1 MHLSENMGAT
11 AEKPL
16 VSVVIPVYNVRDYLS
31 KCLESVICQTY
42 RNIEIIVIDDG
53 STDDSAQICDQF
65 ARQDSRIRVF
75 HGENHG
81 LSFARNRGITLSKGE
96 YLLFSDSDDWMESN
110 TVETLLDFMLQAHA
124 DIVTAGIIQEYIGQK
139 QKGNTSDEKGQ
150 VTVLKGYDIL
160 SGFSDGVIRNVVWDK
175 LYRIDCLKGI
185 SFPVGRNYEDIAT
198 TWKLMKNL
206 SEHDGIVAVVSDN
219 LFHYRVR
226 KSSISHSRSV
236 ITVSDYWKAYF
247 EQYNG
252 LPGFREQIISSCMI
266 AIGKM
271 WSSYSGFSAEEKE
284 KAGDLVQTMQRFSKA
299 HFHRVMKGNY
309 PLKVKLYC
317 LLSQCNSPA
326 LKWICFYIRTVVLW
340 VRYYRIKSYK

>member
-1 MHLSENMGAT
+1 MHLSENMGST
-11 AEKPL
+11 AETPL
-16 VSVVIPVYNVRDYLS
+16 VSVVIPVYNVRDYLPR
-31 KCLESVICQTY
+31 CLESVICQTY

-53 STDDSAQICDQF
+53 STDDSGQICDQF
-65 ARQDSRIRVF
+65 ARKDSRIRVF

-81 LSFARNRGITLSKGE
+81 LSFARNKGITHSKGE

-110 TVETLLDFMLQAHA
+110 TVETLMDVMLKARA
-124 DIVTAGIIQEYIGQK
+124 DIVTAGIIKEYKGK
-139 QKGNTSDEKGQ
+139 KGNISYEKGQ
-150 VTVLKGYDIL
+150 VTILKGYDIL
-160 SGFSDGVIRNVVWDK
+160 SGFSNGVIRNVVWDK
-175 LYRIDCLKGI
+175 LYRSGCFKEIC
-185 SFPVGRNYEDIAT
+185 FPVGRNFEDIAT

-206 SEHDGIVAVVSDN
+206 SEQNGIVAVLSDN

-226 KSSISHSRSV
+226 KSSISRSRSF
-236 ITVSDYWKAYF
+236 ITVCDYWEAYI

-252 LPGFREQIISSCMI
+252 LPGFREQVISGCMI

-271 WSSYSGFSAEEKE
+271 WSSYSGFSGKEKE
-284 KAGDLVQTMQRFSKA
+284 KADDLIEKMRRFSKA

-317 LLSQCNSPA
+317 LLSQCNSA
-326 LKWICFYIRTVVLW
+326 AVKWICFYIRTVVLW